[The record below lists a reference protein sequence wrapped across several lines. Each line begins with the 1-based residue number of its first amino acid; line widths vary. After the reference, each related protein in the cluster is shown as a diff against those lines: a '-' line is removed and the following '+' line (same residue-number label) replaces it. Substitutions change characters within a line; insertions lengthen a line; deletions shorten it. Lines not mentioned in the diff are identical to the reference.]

1 MLRRDLQDFTISA
14 SSIRNREKPDVLAI
28 FVAELHNSSVAEEI
42 NNYDGLRAV
51 LVLVATAAVIIFNA
65 FAASG
70 RLFGVDTGE
79 VSARYPTVITPAG
92 YAFSI
97 WSLIYLG
104 LVAFSIYQLLP
115 AQLARFRGVRTMY
128 LLSCVFNCGW
138 LFAWHQLEIGISA
151 LLILGLL
158 GTLAYINVKLRSRDS
173 GLALIIAKATFGIYF
188 GWVTAASFVNLLVY
202 LKSAGVTMS
211 PTAWNIYGIAVIAL
225 LLIASLIVRVTLRN
239 FLYPVA
245 IAWALTAIAIQQSGN
260 TAVILAGAIAVIL
273 CLVLSL
279 SFVMDLRHTR
289 Q

>member
-1 MLRRDLQDFTISA
+1 
-14 SSIRNREKPDVLAI
+14 
-28 FVAELHNSSVAEEI
+28 
-42 NNYDGLRAV
+42 
-51 LVLVATAAVIIFNA
+51 
-65 FAASG
+65 
-70 RLFGVDTGE
+70 
-79 VSARYPTVITPAG
+79 
-92 YAFSI
+92 
-97 WSLIYLG
+97 
-104 LVAFSIYQLLP
+104 
-115 AQLARFRGVRTMY
+115 
-128 LLSCVFNCGW
+128 
-138 LFAWHQLEIGISA
+138 HQLEIGISA

-158 GTLAYINVKLRSRDS
+158 VTLAYVNVKLRSMDS

-273 CLVLSL
+273 CLVLAL